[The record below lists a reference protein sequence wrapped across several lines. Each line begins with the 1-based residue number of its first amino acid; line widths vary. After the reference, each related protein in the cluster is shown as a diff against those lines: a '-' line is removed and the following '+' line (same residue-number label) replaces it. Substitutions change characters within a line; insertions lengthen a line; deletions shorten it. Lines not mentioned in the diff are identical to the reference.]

1 MVGVPSA
8 GFLMALMASPI
19 GELPAHHLGRLG
31 VEDGDGVEHRLDLPA
46 YGVALREEALDMSFE
61 PVLLVEQRAQL
72 AADGRDLALQSLLL
86 LPGRLRQLDGGVS
99 FIFEVRELFKSGQ
112 SDHLLSPS
120 GAASK
125 LPSDYAPDSR
135 ASARIKKRRLETRG

>member
-8 GFLMALMASPI
+8 GFLMALIASPI
-19 GELPAHHLGRLG
+19 GELPAHHLGRLRI
-31 VEDGDGVEHRLDLPA
+31 EDGYGVEHRLDLHA
-46 YGVALREEALDMSFE
+46 YGVALREQTLDLRFE
-61 PVLLVEQRAQL
+61 PVLLVEQRAEL

-86 LPGRLRQLDGGVS
+86 LPERFGKLDGAVN

-125 LPSDYAPDSR
+125 LPSDYAPDVR
-135 ASARIKKRRLETRG
+135 ASARVKNQRLEIRG